1 MEPRPMQASP
11 QGKVSQMLSL
21 SLANATAGSY
31 ELVLTVRDD
40 VAGRSVEVS
49 EPFSIEG

>member
-1 MEPRPMQASP
+1 MQASP
-11 QGKVSQMLSL
+11 QGQVSQMLSL
-21 SLANATAGSY
+21 SLADAPPGSY

-49 EPFSIEG
+49 EPFNVEG